1 LTGLKILGTG
11 SCVPNHSV
19 TNQMLETVVD
29 TSDDWIS
36 SRTGIRSRC
45 IANGDTNLTMA
56 KAAAERAIEA
66 AGIKNS
72 DIEVVLCATIT
83 NEYVTPSLSCLL
95 QRELGL
101 NEEVLAFDINAA
113 CSGFVYALNTAHSLL
128 QKTSNKY
135 ALVVGSEVLSKIMDF
150 TDRNTCVLFGDGSGA
165 VVVKLSRRMPFLF
178 NSGARGDNLVL
189 NCPAIYESNNPFS
202 QNTNEKKAG
211 FLQMDGSE
219 VFRFAVE
226 SIKKSIMALLE
237 KAQVSPEEID
247 HYVLHQAN
255 SRIIC
260 TAAKRLGAP
269 IERFFM
275 NIEKRGNTS
284 AASIPIALD
293 EMRTSGR
300 LKRGD
305 KLVLSGFGGGL
316 TYGSV
321 YMAW

>member
-1 LTGLKILGTG
+1 MGTG
-11 SCVPNHSV
+11 SCVPNNSV
-19 TNQMLETVVD
+19 TNQMLEAIVD

-36 SRTGIRSRC
+36 SRTGIKSRC
-45 IANGDTNLTMA
+45 ITNGDTNLSMA
-56 KAAAERAIEA
+56 KTAAERAIES
-66 AGIKNS
+66 AGIDKS

-128 QKTSNKY
+128 QKSSNKY
-135 ALVVGSEVLSKIMDF
+135 ALITGSEILSRIMDF
-150 TDRNTCVLFGDGSGA
+150 TDRDTCVLFGDGAGA
-165 VVVKLSRRMPFLF
+165 AVVKLSRRLPFLF
-178 NSGARGDNLVL
+178 SSGAKGDSKLL
-189 NCPAIYESNNPFS
+189 YCPSVYDSNNPFYNGAS
-202 QNTNEKKAG
+202 EKEPG
-211 FLQMDGSE
+211 FLRMEGSE
-219 VFRFAVE
+219 VFRFAVD
-226 SIKKSIMALLE
+226 SIKKSISAVLN
-237 KAQVSPEEID
+237 KARVSPEEID

-269 IERFFM
+269 IEKFFM

-293 EMRTSGR
+293 EMRRCGK

-305 KLVLSGFGGGL
+305 KLILSGFGGGL
-316 TYGSV
+316 TYGTA
-321 YMAW
+321 YMTW

>member
-1 LTGLKILGTG
+1 MGTG

-19 TNQMLETVVD
+19 TNQMLEAIVD

-36 SRTGIRSRC
+36 SRTGIKSRC

-56 KAAAERAIEA
+56 KTAAERAIEA
-66 AGIKNS
+66 AGIKSS
-72 DIEVVLCATIT
+72 DIEVVICATIT

-128 QKTSNKY
+128 RKTANKY
-135 ALVVGSEVLSKIMDF
+135 ALITGSEVLSRIMDF
-150 TDRNTCVLFGDGSGA
+150 TDRNTCVLFGDGAGA
-165 VVVKLSRRMPFLF
+165 AVVKLSRRTPFLF
-178 NSGARGDNLVL
+178 CSGAKGDSQVL
-189 NCPAIYESNNPFS
+189 NCHAVYNSNNPFFKAS
-202 QNTNEKKAG
+202 DEKKAG
-211 FLQMDGSE
+211 FLRMDGTE

-226 SIKKSIMALLE
+226 SIRKSILALLE
-237 KAQVSPEEID
+237 KAKLSPEEID

-269 IERFFM
+269 VERFFM

-293 EMRTSGR
+293 EMRRSGK

-305 KLVLSGFGGGL
+305 KLILSGFGGGL

-321 YMAW
+321 YMTW